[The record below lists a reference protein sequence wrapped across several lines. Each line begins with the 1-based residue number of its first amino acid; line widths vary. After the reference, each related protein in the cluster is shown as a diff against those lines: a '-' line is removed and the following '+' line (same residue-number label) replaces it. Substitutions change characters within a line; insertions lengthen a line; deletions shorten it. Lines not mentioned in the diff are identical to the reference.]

1 MNIDHTDP
9 SHEHSAYYTN
19 GRDSIIR
26 VRDLYKSFGNNH
38 VLKGVSLDVYE
49 GENVVVLGRSGS
61 GKSVLI
67 KCIVRL
73 LEYDSGNLEVFG
85 AEVKDMNAHELNI
98 LRQRIGFSFQGSALY
113 DAMTVRQNLEFP
125 LKRNMPNLPE
135 SEINDKVEKALKDVG
150 LLSSI
155 DLMPSELSGGMK
167 KRVGVARTLILEPEL
182 MLYDEPTAGLDPI
195 TALEINELILE
206 VQEKYKTSSIVIT
219 HDLSCAR
226 MTGNRIVVLIDG
238 QFPIRGT
245 YEELATL
252 QDPRLKP
259 FFDYFSTSVI

>member
-1 MNIDHTDP
+1 MFSEQDSSQNDTNL
-9 SHEHSAYYTN
+9 SAN
-19 GRDSIIR
+19 GREGIIH

-38 VLKGVSLDVYE
+38 VLQGVSLDVYE

-67 KCIVRL
+67 KCMVRL
-73 LEYDSGNLEVFG
+73 LPHDSGTLKVFG
-85 AEVKDMNAHELNI
+85 QEVASLDAAELNQ

-113 DAMTVRQNLEFP
+113 DAMTVRENLEFP
-125 LKRNMPNLPE
+125 LRRNIQGL
-135 SEINDKVEKALKDVG
+135 SEKQITEKVEKALIDVG
-150 LLSSI
+150 LIDSI

-206 VQEKYKTSSIVIT
+206 VQRIYKTSSIVIT

-226 MTGNRIVVLIDG
+226 ITGNRIVVLIDG

-245 YEELATL
+245 YEELASL